1 MSNTSS
7 FFKTKKEWSIYKDR
21 LLEKYLPLYL
31 SKILSTGRDT
41 LFIDGFAGKG
51 KFDDGTDGSPI
62 IIRDKIE
69 QAHESTRYPNKVIP
83 IFIEYNRKYASC
95 LEQAL
100 DRDWCYVLNKD
111 YKEEALSILSRDKNK
126 SKNIFMYVDPFG
138 IKHLRYNVFSELAS
152 NPNSVELLLNLN
164 SFGFIREGCRLLGAE
179 VDEDL
184 GSFEE
189 NDDDT
194 FANSVENMNAI
205 ANGTYWQ
212 DIINQK
218 KEGVISG
225 RKAEELFVQQ
235 YMNVLSKDF
244 EYVFEFAVKTGDC
257 KIPKYRMIFATRHIH
272 GALFMCENMIK
283 CSYQM
288 SLDNRGQQESIFDY
302 DYSRVSCEDDI
313 ISVLQQYGTNKPIDC
328 KELCLKANTLNG
340 PKYLHK
346 DIREALQ
353 KLEIAGKI
361 RIHRKNPLTPAGK
374 PSKSLDFLKND
385 IFVELL

>member
-235 YMNVLSKDF
+235 
-244 EYVFEFAVKTGDC
+244 
-257 KIPKYRMIFATRHIH
+257 
-272 GALFMCENMIK
+272 
-283 CSYQM
+283 
-288 SLDNRGQQESIFDY
+288 
-302 DYSRVSCEDDI
+302 
-313 ISVLQQYGTNKPIDC
+313 
-328 KELCLKANTLNG
+328 
-340 PKYLHK
+340 
-346 DIREALQ
+346 
-353 KLEIAGKI
+353 
-361 RIHRKNPLTPAGK
+361 
-374 PSKSLDFLKND
+374 
-385 IFVELL
+385 

>member
-7 FFKTKKEWSIYKDR
+7 FFKTKKGWSIYKDR

-69 QAHESTRYPNKVIP
+69 QALESTRYPNTIIP
-83 IFIEYNRKYASC
+83 IFIEYNKKYANC
-95 LEQAL
+95 LKQAL

-126 SKNIFMYVDPFG
+126 SRNIFMYVDPFG

-164 SFGFIREGCRLLGAE
+164 SFGFIREGCRLLDAE

-189 NDDDT
+189 SDDDT

-212 DIINQK
+212 DIIIKK
-218 KEGVISG
+218 KEGVISC
-225 RKAEELFVQQ
+225 REAEESFVQQ

-272 GALFMCENMIK
+272 GALFMCEDMIK
-283 CSYQM
+283 CNYQM

-313 ISVLQQYGTNKPIDC
+313 ILLLQQYGTNKPVDC
-328 KELCLKANTLNG
+328 KDLCLKANTLNG

-361 RIHRKNPLTPAGK
+361 RIHRKNLLTLAGM

>member
-7 FFKTKKEWSIYKDR
+7 FFKTKKVWSIYKDR

-69 QAHESTRYPNKVIP
+69 QALESTHYTNTIIP
-83 IFIEYNRKYASC
+83 IFIEYNKKYAIC
-95 LEQAL
+95 LKQAL
-100 DRDWCYVLNKD
+100 DRDWCHVLNKD
-111 YKEEALSILSRDKNK
+111 YKEEALSILSRAKNK

-184 GSFEE
+184 GTFEE
-189 NDDDT
+189 SNDDN

-212 DIINQK
+212 DIIIQK
-218 KEGVISG
+218 KEGVISC
-225 RKAEELFVQQ
+225 REAEELFVQQ
-235 YMNVLSKDF
+235 YMNVLSKNF

-272 GALFMCENMIK
+272 GALFMCEDMIK
-283 CSYQM
+283 CNYQM
-288 SLDNRGQQESIFDY
+288 SLDNRRAT
-302 DYSRVSCEDDI
+302 RVHI
-313 ISVLQQYGTNKPIDC
+313 
-328 KELCLKANTLNG
+328 
-340 PKYLHK
+340 
-346 DIREALQ
+346 
-353 KLEIAGKI
+353 
-361 RIHRKNPLTPAGK
+361 
-374 PSKSLDFLKND
+374 
-385 IFVELL
+385 